1 MCEKKG
7 DCFPLAYFQLLGVIV
22 LWAGN
27 VPTGKFA
34 LTFVGAFTLM
44 AIRTIF
50 GAVILNLLGRKS
62 NPQWWEEIRKDPKS
76 SLIMAFTGVLASG
89 GLFYIGLKMTSSSNA
104 GILAAATP
112 IWVTLLS
119 WLFLDEKLK
128 LVNVAGI
135 VLSFVGLV
143 AIICQGSLANLLQRS
158 FNWGDVILLVGQL
171 NWAVYTV
178 YSRIALARRSPTAAT
193 SSAYLVG
200 AVALLPVFFLEEP
213 FTQEFEFSPII
224 VVAICYLCVLSPL
237 TNLLYYQALT
247 HISPHRAA
255 VFMNLIPV
263 LVLVFSAIFLGE
275 RITTVHLIGTS
286 LVISGV
292 VLTTRR

>member
-1 MCEKKG
+1 M
-7 DCFPLAYFQLLGVIV
+7 AYFQLIGVIA

-27 VPTGKFA
+27 FPAGKFA
-34 LTFVGAFTLM
+34 LTFIGAFTLM

-50 GAVILNLLGRKS
+50 GALVLNLLGRTS
-62 NPQWWEEIRKDPKS
+62 HPHWWDEIRKDPKS
-76 SLIMAFTGVLASG
+76 SFIMAFTGVLASG
-89 GLFYIGLKMTSSSNA
+89 ALFYLGLKMTSSSNA

-119 WLFLDEKLK
+119 WMFLGEKLK
-128 LVNVAGI
+128 LVNVAGV
-135 VLSFVGLV
+135 VLSFAGLV

-158 FNWGDVILLVGQL
+158 FNWGDLIILVGQI

-178 YSRIALARRSPTAAT
+178 YSRVALANRSPTAAT
-193 SSAYLVG
+193 GSAYLVG

-213 FTQEFEFSPII
+213 FTQAFEFSPII
-224 VVAICYLCVLSPL
+224 IAAVCYLCVLSPL

-247 HISPHRAA
+247 RISPHRAA
-255 VFMNLIPV
+255 VFMNLIPIIV
-263 LVLVFSAIFLGE
+263 LAFSAIFLGE
-275 RITTVHLIGTS
+275 RIMPVHLIGTGS
-286 LVISGV
+286 VIGGV

>member
-1 MCEKKG
+1 M
-7 DCFPLAYFQLLGVIV
+7 AYFQLLGVIT

-27 VPTGKFA
+27 FPAGKFA
-34 LTFVGAFTLM
+34 LTFIGAFTLM

-50 GAVILNLLGRKS
+50 GALVLNLLGRKS
-62 NPQWWEEIRKDPKS
+62 NPQWWKEIRKDPKS
-76 SLIMAFTGVLASG
+76 SFIMAFTGVLASG
-89 GLFYIGLKMTSSSNA
+89 GLFYVGLKLTSSSNA

-119 WLFLDEKLK
+119 WMFLGEKLK
-128 LVNVAGI
+128 LVNVTGI

-158 FNWGDVILLVGQL
+158 FNWGDVILLIGQL

-178 YSRIALARRSPTAAT
+178 YSRVALAHRSPTAAT

-213 FTQEFEFSPII
+213 FTQEFTFSPTI

-247 HISPHRAA
+247 RISPHRAA
-255 VFMNLIPV
+255 VFMNLIPII
-263 LVLVFSAIFLGE
+263 VLVFSALFLGE

>member
-1 MCEKKG
+1 M
-7 DCFPLAYFQLLGVIV
+7 AYFQLIGVIA

-27 VPTGKFA
+27 FPAGKFA
-34 LTFVGAFTLM
+34 LTFIGAFTLM

-50 GAVILNLLGRKS
+50 GALVLNLLGRTS
-62 NPQWWEEIRKDPKS
+62 HPRWWDEIRKDPKS
-76 SLIMAFTGVLASG
+76 SFIMAFTGVLASG
-89 GLFYIGLKMTSSSNA
+89 ALFYLGLKLTSSSNA

-119 WLFLDEKLK
+119 WMFLGEQLR
-128 LVNVAGI
+128 LINVAGV

-158 FNWGDVILLVGQL
+158 FNWGDLMILIGQI

-178 YSRIALARRSPTAAT
+178 YSRVALANRSPTAAT
-193 SSAYLVG
+193 GSAYMVG

-224 VVAICYLCVLSPL
+224 VAAVCYLCVLSPL

-247 HISPHRAA
+247 RISPHRAA
-255 VFMNLIPV
+255 VFMNLIPIIV
-263 LVLVFSAIFLGE
+263 LAFSAIFLGE
-275 RITTVHLIGTS
+275 RITPVHLIGTGS
-286 LVISGV
+286 VIGGV